1 MFEMVVTVLSRFIQ
15 SYTSVGLQLSKD
27 WFILFRVLFIP
38 FSLYIYCLTFLV
50 IVTVLPI
57 VVIIMFPCPFSR
69 NWHSNNKSRI
79 ID

>member
-15 SYTSVGLQLSKD
+15 SYTSVVLQLSKD

-50 IVTVLPI
+50 IVTVLLI
-57 VVIIMFPCPFSR
+57 VVIIAFPLSFFS
-69 NWHSNNKSRI
+69 KLAFKQ
-79 ID
+79 